1 MFLTAGDPRRDSNAV
16 VFAHL
21 TGKAQTVRPRV
32 AGQSAHD
39 TFGVPELQ
47 EAAA

>member
-1 MFLTAGDPRRDSNAV
+1 MTSCHRGLRDANAV
-16 VFAHL
+16 VFGHP
-21 TGKAQTVRPRV
+21 TGKAKQLRPR
-32 AGQSAHD
+32 AGPQSAHD